1 MSLNSLIDRLSRDL
15 KPVRRQ
21 SVWRDIAIIAVICI
35 AEIIVFFVLGAALPD
50 MPMRMHQ
57 PTFWWRLVSLGLIAV
72 ISGIPAILS
81 FTPTYSPRRALR
93 WLLVVIGVCLAAGL
107 CIGAGPD
114 DLESLA
120 RRIDWT
126 NGIQCAAKMIALSVP
141 PGPWARCADAPRC
154 CDRREQ
160 NSLVGRYC
168 RGGVGSVCV
177 RVCLPVQRSTL
188 HRRLVHW
195 RLRHCRSGLTS
206 NTAPPVSLVGA
217 CYHDVFDVLRE
228 AREWACTQAV
238 LRGSVSE
245 WPGRPRRKGT
255 AHAS

>member
-1 MSLNSLIDRLSRDL
+1 MSLDLLIDRLSRDL

-72 ISGIPAILS
+72 ISGIAAILS

-141 PGPWARCADAPRC
+141 PVLGLGALM
-154 CDRREQ
+154 RRGAATDG
-160 NSLVGRYC
+160 SRTALLVGIAGAAWGAFVFVFACPFNDPLYIAVWYT
-168 RGGVGSVCV
+168 GGCGTVVLVS
-177 RVCLPVQRSTL
+177 RAILPHLSR
-188 HRRLVHW
+188 W
-195 RLRHCRSGLTS
+195 
-206 NTAPPVSLVGA
+206 
-217 CYHDVFDVLRE
+217 
-228 AREWACTQAV
+228 
-238 LRGSVSE
+238 
-245 WPGRPRRKGT
+245 
-255 AHAS
+255 